1 MHLDCNLCILDC
13 NSTFTGVA
21 DRSLFSG
28 AGRGRG
34 RGVASAPN
42 PMGDVGRGRGRGRGA
57 GLAVTPELKRESEV
71 TKRKVASGPAPGGK
85 ARWLGF
91 PPDLKDMMCAHGT
104 SCTCRWAA
112 SPAEPD
118 HKRQQQQRR
127 WDRERA
133 DEKEDM
139 KAR

>member
-71 TKRKVASGPAPGGK
+71 TKRKVASDPAPGGK

-91 PPDLKDMMCAHGT
+91 PPDLKAMHMLCICYMHAMRIL
-104 SCTCRWAA
+104 CT
-112 SPAEPD
+112 
-118 HKRQQQQRR
+118 
-127 WDRERA
+127 
-133 DEKEDM
+133 
-139 KAR
+139 